1 MKCPVNCLEY
11 LQEIIDSGT
20 NNGTTFS
27 SSTTFE
33 ELGMD
38 SYEIVDFLLKVEE
51 KFDVVIADEEMFR
64 IRNMKDVLDIIS
76 EGSKEELTNA

>member
-1 MKCPVNCLEY
+1 MKCPVNWLSY
-11 LQEIIDSGT
+11 LQEIIDSGID
-20 NNGTTFS
+20 NGTAFNP
-27 SSTTFE
+27 STTFE

-51 KFDVVIADEEMFR
+51 KFDIVIADEDMFR
-64 IRNMKDVLDIIS
+64 VRNMKDVLDIIS

>member
-1 MKCPVNCLEY
+1 MKCPVNCLAY

-20 NNGTTFS
+20 NNGTTYS
-27 SSTTFE
+27 SLTTFE

-64 IRNMKDVLDIIS
+64 IRNVKDVLDIIS

>member
-1 MKCPVNCLEY
+1 MKCPVNCLAY

>member
-1 MKCPVNCLEY
+1 MKCPVNWLSE

-20 NNGTTFS
+20 SNGTAFS

-51 KFDVVIADEEMFR
+51 KFDVVIADEELFR
-64 IRNMKDVLDIIS
+64 IRSVKDVLDIIS
-76 EGSKEELTNA
+76 EGCKEEFTNA

>member
-1 MKCPVNCLEY
+1 
-11 LQEIIDSGT
+11 
-20 NNGTTFS
+20 
-27 SSTTFE
+27 
-33 ELGMD
+33 MD

>member
-1 MKCPVNCLEY
+1 MKCPVNCLAY

-20 NNGTTFS
+20 NNGTTYS
-27 SSTTFE
+27 SLTTFE

>member
-1 MKCPVNCLEY
+1 MKCPVNWLSY

-20 NNGTTFS
+20 DNGTAFNP
-27 SSTTFE
+27 STTFA

-51 KFDVVIADEEMFR
+51 KFDIVIADEDMFR
-64 IRNMKDVLDIIS
+64 VRNMKDVLDIIS

>member
-1 MKCPVNCLEY
+1 MKCPVNCLAY

-64 IRNMKDVLDIIS
+64 IRNVKDVLDIIS

>member
-1 MKCPVNCLEY
+1 MKCPVNWLSY

-20 NNGTTFS
+20 DNGTAFNP
-27 SSTTFE
+27 STTFE

-51 KFDVVIADEEMFR
+51 KFNIVIADEDMFR
-64 IRNMKDVLDIIS
+64 VRNMKDVLDIIS
-76 EGSKEELTNA
+76 EGSKEEFTNA